1 MKFELYVA
9 LRYLKAKRKQA
20 VISVITVISIL
31 GVAAGVMALIVAL
44 AIGTGFREDLQNK
57 LLRGTAHIN
66 VMNIQV
72 LEGIANYPEL
82 VAKIKAVDGI
92 RSAMPTIYQYVLLSS
107 GPRQTPMTLKGMA
120 VDDPTFFSDGFF
132 TIRQGNIRELMTNQ
146 DDLVRDKIAI
156 GDEMARRLGAFVGNF
171 VTIISDEG
179 ALSPYGYVPKLKPFK
194 VVAIFSSGLYD
205 FDSGWGFTSLS
216 SAQRAFGSGQLV
228 SAIECR
234 VKDIYRVK
242 EISKKIT
249 EAIGKGFTA
258 VDWQE
263 QNRPIF
269 EALKLEKIVMVIT
282 IGLIVFVASLN
293 IITTLIMMVMEKNR
307 DIAVLMSMGATQKNI
322 RKIFIFQGVI
332 IGIVGV
338 ILGNISGYVICWICD
353 KYHLIRLQP
362 DVYSISH
369 VPFKTT
375 AGDGLLVSV
384 IALAISFLATLY
396 PSKSAASLDPVVA
409 LRYE

>member
-31 GVAAGVMALIVAL
+31 GVTAGVMALIVAL
-44 AIGTGFREDLQNK
+44 AISTGFREDLQSK

-72 LEGIANYPEL
+72 LDGIANYPEL
-82 VAKIKAVDGI
+82 VAKIKAVDGV
-92 RSAMPTIYQYVLLSS
+92 RSALPTIYQNVLLSS
-107 GPRQTPMTLKGMA
+107 GRQTPAILKGIA

-132 TIRQGNIRELMTNQ
+132 TIRQGNIRELITNP
-146 DDLVRDKIAI
+146 DDPVRDKIAI
-156 GDEMARRLGAFVGNF
+156 GDEMAQRLGTFVGDF

-179 ALSPYGYVPKLKPFK
+179 ALSPFGYVPKRRPFK

-234 VKDIYRVK
+234 VKDIYRVS
-242 EISKKIT
+242 EISGKIR
-249 EAIGKGFTA
+249 EAIGKGFTT

-263 QNRPIF
+263 QNRAIF